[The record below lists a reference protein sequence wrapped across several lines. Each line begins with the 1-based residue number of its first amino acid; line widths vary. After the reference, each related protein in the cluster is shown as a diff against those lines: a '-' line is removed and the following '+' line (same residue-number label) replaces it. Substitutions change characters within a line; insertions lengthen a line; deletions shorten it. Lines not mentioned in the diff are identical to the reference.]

1 MNIRPSTPLPVALRS
16 ARRQFDRWRS
26 RQPQRTRLPEDLWQK
41 AVILARAHGI
51 NKTAGALGL
60 KYESLKKHLE
70 AASSET
76 SDPKKARAAFVELLP
91 REIPPSSLQ
100 CMIEVE
106 DGHGAT
112 IRMHVQ
118 GIHVPDLV
126 AFAHLFQGGRA

>member
-1 MNIRPSTPLPVALRS
+1 MKIRQSTQLPVALRTAS
-16 ARRQFDRWRS
+16 RQFDRRRS

-41 AVILARAHGI
+41 TVILAHAHGL

-70 AASSET
+70 AACSET
-76 SDPKKARAAFVELLP
+76 SDPKQARAAFVELLP
-91 REIPPSSLQ
+91 REVRPSCLQ

-112 IRMHVQ
+112 IRLHVQ

>member
-1 MNIRPSTPLPVALRS
+1 MSTRPPANVPKPLSL
-16 ARRQFDRWRS
+16 ARRQLDQWRR
-26 RQPQRTRLPEDLWQK
+26 RQPGRRRLPQDLWAN
-41 AVILARAHGI
+41 AVTLAQAYGLNR
-51 NKTAGALGL
+51 TARTLGL

>member
-1 MNIRPSTPLPVALRS
+1 MSTRRSMDLPVALRT
-16 ARRQFDRWRS
+16 ARRQLDRWR
-26 RQPQRTRLPEDLWQK
+26 RRHRPHARLPEDLWRQ
-41 AVILARAHGI
+41 ATVLAHKHGI

-70 AASSET
+70 AACSET
-76 SDPKKARAAFVELLP
+76 SDPKQARAAFVELLP
-91 REIPPSSLQ
+91 REVRPSCLQ